1 MKFSDY
7 CSFWMGSYVV
17 TSRFGGNWGYEEFY
31 GGMCRY
37 TDMVITATDGGDG
50 GSSDSFG
57 LLKPAYS

>member
-1 MKFSDY
+1 
-7 CSFWMGSYVV
+7 MGSYVV

-50 GSSDSFG
+50 GSSDSFS
-57 LLKPAYS
+57 LLEPAYS